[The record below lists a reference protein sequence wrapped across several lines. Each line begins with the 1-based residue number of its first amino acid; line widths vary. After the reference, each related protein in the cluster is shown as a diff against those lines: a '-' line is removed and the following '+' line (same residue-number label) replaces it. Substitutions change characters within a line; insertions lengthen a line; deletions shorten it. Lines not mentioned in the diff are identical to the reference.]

1 MLASFGSSGRSD
13 MTQEESIHRKL
24 FHIGNSMIPIEII
37 HRKRLYIDHEKDP
50 HLTWRISTSGRKW
63 LHNMCVNYMI
73 IKSKN
78 AP

>member
-50 HLTWRISTSGRKW
+50 HLT
-63 LHNMCVNYMI
+63 
-73 IKSKN
+73 
-78 AP
+78 

>member
-24 FHIGNSMIPIEII
+24 FHIGNGLIPIEII

-50 HLTWRISTSGRKW
+50 HLT
-63 LHNMCVNYMI
+63 
-73 IKSKN
+73 
-78 AP
+78 